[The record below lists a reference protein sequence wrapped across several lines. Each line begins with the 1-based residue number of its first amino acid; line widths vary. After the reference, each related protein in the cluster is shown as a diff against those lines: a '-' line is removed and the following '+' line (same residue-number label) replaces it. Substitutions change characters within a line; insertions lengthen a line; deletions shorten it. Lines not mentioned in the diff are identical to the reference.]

1 VIRWWGLTWELTCAV
16 RPAEKAT
23 PIDDAGALLRVSGLS
38 KGFGGVQAVR
48 DCSFAIPSGK
58 IIGLIGPNG
67 AGKSTTL
74 DLISGF
80 KRADSGSVR
89 FDGREIR
96 GMPPHNISRLG
107 LMRTFQTPRE
117 WPLLTVMEN
126 MLLAAPARGRD
137 AVWRA
142 LVTPR
147 RLQRLEAEDR
157 VGARQMLKQFGLIRL
172 KDEPAGNLSG
182 GQKRLLEFAR
192 ILFARPRMVL
202 LDEPLA
208 GVNPVLAG
216 RMTEAISTLSGE
228 GITLLMVEHNLQL
241 VETVCDSVIVM
252 DLGTAIAE
260 GSMGQLRQNAA
271 VVDAYLGEVP
281 TVEVPTGV

>member
-1 VIRWWGLTWELTCAV
+1 VQPDEQAPQIEEAQS
-16 RPAEKAT
+16 
-23 PIDDAGALLRVSGLS
+23 LLEVSGLD
-38 KGFGGVQAVR
+38 KRFGGVQAVR
-48 DCSFAIPSGK
+48 DCSFTIPSGK
-58 IIGLIGPNG
+58 VIGLIGPNG

-80 KRADSGSVR
+80 KRADAGSVQ
-89 FDGREIR
+89 FAGREIR
-96 GMPPHNISRLG
+96 GLPPHEISTLG

-142 LVTPR
+142 LLTRR
-147 RLQRLEAEDR
+147 RLGRLEQDDR
-157 VGARQMLKQFGLIRL
+157 VAARQMLREFGLLHL

-216 RMTEAISTLSGE
+216 RMTDAISTLASE
-228 GITLLMVEHNLQL
+228 SITLLMVEHNLQL
-241 VETVCDSVIVM
+241 VETVCEWVIVM
-252 DLGTAIAE
+252 DLGTSIAE
-260 GSMGQLRQNAA
+260 GSMGQLRRNAA

-281 TVEVPTGV
+281 TGA

>member
-1 VIRWWGLTWELTCAV
+1 V
-16 RPAEKAT
+16 R
-23 PIDDAGALLRVSGLS
+23 GLS

-48 DCSFAIPSGK
+48 DCSFAVPSGK
-58 IIGLIGPNG
+58 VIGLIGPNG

-80 KRADSGSVR
+80 KQADSGSVW
-89 FDGREIR
+89 FAGSEIR
-96 GMPPHNISRLG
+96 GLPSHRISRLG

-126 MLLAAPARGRD
+126 MLLAAPAGGRD

-142 LVTPR
+142 LLTPR
-147 RLQRLEAEDR
+147 RLRRLEQEDR
-157 VGARQMLKQFGLIRL
+157 VAARRMLGEFGLLQL

-192 ILFARPRMVL
+192 ILFARPQMVL

-216 RMTEAISTLSGE
+216 RMTEAISTLASE
-228 GITLLMVEHNLQL
+228 SITLLMVEHNLQL
-241 VETVCDSVIVM
+241 VETVCEWVIVM
-252 DLGTAIAE
+252 DLGTPIAE
-260 GSMGQLRQNAA
+260 GSMDQLRQNAA

-281 TVEVPTGV
+281 SAEVPASV